1 MTTTPQRQFLRSAK
15 LTVVA
20 GTEALD
26 LSELKFRFSIKQQD
40 VESPNNAVIRVYNLS
55 GETAKRITG
64 KVNGVEFTKVIV
76 QAGYERGV
84 VGEVFNGTIK
94 QFYLGKENN
103 VDSYLDIMAADGD
116 IGYTFGMCNRSF
128 LAGSRPSERLAYLSA
143 QIGAPLDSF
152 PVDFNGNPPLPRGKV
167 QFGLARD
174 GIRTESD
181 TMGATWS
188 IQNGKL
194 QVTNLK
200 GYLPGEAVV
209 INSQSGMIGIPEL
222 TDEGV
227 RVRMLLNPR
236 LVVGTLVKINSADIN
251 RLSNTDVG
259 SPIFNSRA
267 RILQTAR
274 ISADGFYRLYVA
286 EHTGDTRGTEWYSD
300 LIALA
305 VDISSKTVVAN
316 Q

>member
-1 MTTTPQRQFLRSAK
+1 MTTTPQRQFIRSAK
-15 LTVVA
+15 LIVVA
-20 GTEALD
+20 GTEGLD

-64 KVNGVEFTKVIV
+64 KVNGVEFTRVIV
-76 QAGYERGV
+76 QAGYEQGV
-84 VGEVFNGTIK
+84 AGVIFEGTIK

-103 VDSYLDIMAADGD
+103 VDKYLDIMAADGD
-116 IGYTFGMCNRSF
+116 IAYNFAMCNRSF
-128 LAGSRPSERLAYLSA
+128 IAGSRPSERISYYTG
-143 QIGAPLDSF
+143 QMNIPLDSF

-167 QFGLARD
+167 AFGLARD
-174 GIRTESD
+174 GMRTEAD

-188 IQNGKL
+188 IQNGKV
-194 QVTNLK
+194 QITNLK

-209 INSQSGMIGIPEL
+209 INSDSGMIGIPEL

-227 RVRMLLNPR
+227 RVRVLLNPR
-236 LVVGTLVKINSADIN
+236 LVVGTLIKINSSDIN
-251 RLSNTDVG
+251 RLVNTDVG
-259 SPIFNSRA
+259 SPVFNSRS
-267 RILQTAR
+267 RVLQTAR
-274 ISADGFYRLYVA
+274 VSADGFYRLYVA
-286 EHTGDTRGTEWYSD
+286 EHSGDTRSTEWYSD
-300 LIALA
+300 LTALA